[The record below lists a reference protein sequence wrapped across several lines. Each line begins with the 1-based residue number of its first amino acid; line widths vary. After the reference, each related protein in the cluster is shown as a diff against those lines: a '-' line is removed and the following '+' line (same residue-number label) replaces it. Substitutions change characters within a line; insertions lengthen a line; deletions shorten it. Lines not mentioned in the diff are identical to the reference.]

1 MFTIGD
7 FAKYGRV
14 SVRMLR
20 HYDAIGLLPP
30 ARVDA
35 ASGYRFYEAA
45 QLARLNRIVALKD
58 LGLRLDQIRSILDEQ
73 VGAEQLRGM
82 LRLRRL
88 ELESQL
94 ADTAIRLRQVE
105 ARLRTIESEGAMPSK
120 DVVLKALPPLRVVQ
134 VTGVAASY
142 EPQDITPVINP
153 LYERLC
159 ELLSKAD
166 VRPVGPGLA
175 RYADARD
182 GGIVVH
188 AALPVGDEVTE
199 VAGAEILV
207 LPEVPHAATI
217 LHQGDMNDVMPT
229 AQALARWIE
238 ANGYVSAGYARE
250 VSLHVPENRADW
262 VIELQEPVVPAAER
276 TDRRHQGLL
285 TQ

>member
-35 ASGYRFYEAA
+35 ASGYRFYDAA

-73 VGAEQLRGM
+73 VSAEQLRGM
-82 LRLRRL
+82 LRLRRS
-88 ELESQL
+88 ELESEL
-94 ADTAIRLRQVE
+94 NDTAIRLRQVE

-142 EPQDITPVINP
+142 EPEDITPVINP

-175 RYADARD
+175 RYADAPD

-188 AALPVGDEVTE
+188 AALPVSDEVTE

-217 LHQGDMNDVMPT
+217 LHQGDMNEVLPT

-276 TDRRHQGLL
+276 TDRRDG
-285 TQ
+285 

>member
-20 HYDAIGLLPP
+20 HYDAIGLLAP

-35 ASGYRFYEAA
+35 ASGYRYYEAA

-73 VGAEQLRGM
+73 VGVEQLRGM

-94 ADTAIRLRQVE
+94 SDTAIRLRQVE
-105 ARLRTIESEGAMPSK
+105 ARLRTIESEDAMP
-120 DVVLKALPPLRVVQ
+120 DNDIVLKPLPAVRVVEL
-134 VTGVAASY
+134 TAIAASY
-142 EPQDITPVINP
+142 EPEDIGPVIGP
-153 LYERLC
+153 LFERLWMSLT
-159 ELLSKAD
+159 EAD
-166 VRPVGPGLA
+166 VRPAGPGIA
-175 RYADARD
+175 RYADAE
-182 GGIVVH
+182 GGRIVVY
-188 AALPVGDEVTE
+188 AAFPIGEEVTE
-199 VAGAEILV
+199 VAGADIVV

-217 LHQGDMNDVMPT
+217 VHQGDMQDVLPT
-229 AQALARWIE
+229 GQILARWIE

-250 VSLHVPENRADW
+250 VSLHVPENRAEW
-262 VIELQEPVVPAAER
+262 VTELQVPVVPAAEASS
-276 TDRRHQGLL
+276 RRDG
-285 TQ
+285 

>member
-58 LGLRLDQIRSILDEQ
+58 LGLRLEQVRSILDEDIG
-73 VGAEQLRGM
+73 VEQLRGM
-82 LRLRRL
+82 LLLRRL
-88 ELESQL
+88 ELETQL
-94 ADTAIRLRQVE
+94 SDAAIRLRQVE
-105 ARLRTIESEGAMPSK
+105 ARLRIIESEGGMPSK
-120 DVVLKALPPLRVVQ
+120 DVVLKSLPATRVVEL
-134 VTGVAASY
+134 TAIAASY
-142 EPQDITPVINP
+142 GPTDITPVIGP
-153 LYERLC
+153 LFDRLC
-159 ELLSKAD
+159 ALLAAAD

-175 RYADARD
+175 RYADAPD

-188 AALPVGDEVTE
+188 AAMPVGDEVTE
-199 VAGAEILV
+199 LAGARVLV
-207 LPEVPHAATI
+207 LPAVPHAATI
-217 LHQGDMNDVMPT
+217 VHQGDMDDVLPT
-229 AQALARWIE
+229 AQALAGWIE

-250 VSLHVPENRADW
+250 VTLHITENRAEW
-262 VIELQEPVVPAAER
+262 VTELQEPVVPATEMA
-276 TDRRHQGLL
+276 TG
-285 TQ
+285 TTG

>member
-58 LGLRLDQIRSILDEQ
+58 LGLRLDAIRSILDEQ
-73 VGAEQLRGM
+73 VSVEQLRGM
-82 LRLRRL
+82 LRLRQS

-94 ADTAIRLRQVE
+94 TGTAIRLRQVE
-105 ARLRTIESEGAMPSK
+105 ARLRVIESEGAMPSK
-120 DVVLKALPPLRVVQ
+120 DVVLKSLPPVRVAE
-134 VTGVAASY
+134 VTAIAASY
-142 EPQDITPVINP
+142 EPQDIGPVITP

-159 ELLSKAD
+159 ALLSAAD
-166 VRPVGPGLA
+166 VMPVGPGLA
-175 RYADARD
+175 RYEDAPD

-188 AALPVGDEVTE
+188 AAMPVAEEVTT
-199 VAGAEILV
+199 VPGAEVLV
-207 LPEVPHAATI
+207 LPEVPHAATV
-217 LHQGDMNDVMPT
+217 LHQGDMNEVLPT
-229 AQALARWIE
+229 SQALARWIE

-250 VSLHVPENRADW
+250 VSLHVPENLADW
-262 VIELQEPVVPAAER
+262 VIELQEPVVPAAGA
-276 TDRRHQGLL
+276 TTGRRD
-285 TQ
+285 